1 MAVVAESSDSLQ
13 TDKCPSIGPVSNK
26 IFCVDL
32 FSRINYPLTAK
43 YVIAK
48 LVAK

>member
-1 MAVVAESSDSLQ
+1 MAVGAESSNSLQ
-13 TDKCPSIGPVSNK
+13 TDKCPSIGPVFNK
-26 IFCVDL
+26 IFYVDL

>member
-1 MAVVAESSDSLQ
+1 MAVGAESSNSMQ
-13 TDKCPSIGPVSNK
+13 TDKCPSIGPVFNK
-26 IFCVDL
+26 IFYVDL

-48 LVAK
+48 LIAR